1 MFRCFRNILCD
12 YEFGP
17 TESEQDI
24 DSTQKSWF
32 IEFEPGGIQR
42 KKLMCVEW
50 KLYLHTYQRFK
61 MSPLLISQACGPP
74 FWYYG
79 RPLPSMHQ
87 MRAENQV
94 LPERR
99 QIFGFIEVPAVIP
112 NICISFPLSR
122 VRISDFL
129 PPPIITQPA
138 RPSTRALNVLTL
150 IKFQLLGLFD
160 KADITNMSFERSKRN
175 SCLTRDEGQG

>member
-1 MFRCFRNILCD
+1 M
-12 YEFGP
+12 
-17 TESEQDI
+17 
-24 DSTQKSWF
+24 
-32 IEFEPGGIQR
+32 
-42 KKLMCVEW
+42 MCVEW
-50 KLYLHTYQRFK
+50 KTVFTYQTFK
-61 MSPLLISQACGPP
+61 MSQACGPP

-87 MRAENQV
+87 MCVENQV

-112 NICISFPLSR
+112 NISFPLSR

-150 IKFQLLGLFD
+150 IKFQLLRFFD
-160 KADITNMSFERSKRN
+160 KADITNMI
-175 SCLTRDEGQG
+175 EGRAVAGYS